1 MSQLTFFLSTVS
13 GEYGATERD
22 FLLRELQSSRTTIWT
37 QETLAPVGG
46 TTGDTLDHFIQRADS
61 VIHVIGPKAGA
72 PLPAQVA
79 EALLR
84 RHPDLST
91 KAPWLS
97 RLLGQ
102 RPLDITYT
110 QLEAY
115 LALLHGR
122 PLFTFVAKACSDPK
136 TWPSGADDGQRRHLE
151 RLRGLKIYPTEYP
164 ENSVLF
170 MRIARETS
178 QIFSARGLSPL
189 RRVDISRLPTT
200 FAKKLYGRDT
210 EMADLNR
217 AWDSAG
223 DDKTNVLVLDAMG
236 GTGKTALVNHF
247 VHGLAREGWRGA
259 EAVFVWSFYSQG
271 TDDKRQASAD
281 QFFKVALDWF
291 GHTGP
296 MPPSPHDKGVR
307 LAELVAAQRALV
319 ILDGLE
325 PLQYGPSRRAGGTG
339 DAGMT
344 GGLKDQGMAALV
356 KQLAASNRGLL
367 IVTTRLKVPELKG
380 LPAPAVVT
388 EPLQKIPTP
397 AGVELLRDLGV
408 RGKADEL
415 ASLVDDLAGHAIA
428 LNQIGTYLAR
438 FCEGDIRQRDT
449 IPDLVDLG
457 GDNERHP
464 FRVMLAY
471 ETMFKRQIEEQVARG
486 TKAEDT
492 AAWKQRAL
500 LYLMGL
506 FDRPMEKGDREA
518 LLKEPA
524 IPGLTDGLVKLSKH
538 ELDYAIAGL
547 RDLGL
552 LLPKD
557 KDAPDDLDAH
567 PLVREYFGAR
577 LEKESAAAEAAGQP
591 SVWKAAHGRL
601 YDYYRFRGLPE
612 AFREPGFYGALAFWC
627 RQDVDAKGAVRPT
640 LEKIASGKSE
650 PSWRELLP
658 HSLFVASPDQLRAA
672 AALVDGPEWKEALE
686 AFLPETEE
694 AMAPLFAAIAHAC
707 AAGRHDECFAE
718 VYWARVARGNEKFA
732 TKKLGLYG
740 SDLAAIAHFFEAP
753 FARPAAGL
761 AASRQALLLGLAG
774 FRLRALG
781 RLDEAVEPMRAS
793 VATNANAKAPTS
805 HTCKEA
811 AINAS
816 NLSQLLLTIGRVR
829 NDVATGEAGAVT
841 MAEAAVAYADRSGD
855 EFQQTTKLT
864 THADA
869 LAAAGCWRSA
879 AARFAEAEAM
889 QRETQPALPLL
900 YSVSGYQWCALALA
914 QGRAVEVADR
924 AKWALQ
930 QYKGAGQNW
939 LVDIGL
945 DSLSHGRAAHLSW
958 HNAAATVPLPNRG
971 QGSSKTPAVGRPAA
985 SSFPLPQRGE
995 GTGVGGNAGHPAGGQ
1010 VASNSDA
1017 STPPPTPPR
1026 QGAGSGAEAARL
1038 LSDAVDRLRAAGAS
1052 EFIIRGLLAR
1062 AAFRRDSGDA
1072 KGAAA
1077 DLAEAF
1083 EIAERGNM
1091 RFFLPACWIESARQ
1105 RLHRDAP
1112 SEAALAAAAKALDN
1126 AETVVTETGLHRYD
1140 PDLALARA
1148 ELELVRGNGTAAA
1161 PHIDQLVSLMREHD
1175 LWGFLPELRHLAVR
1189 FHLDEL
1195 VPLLTNLT
1203 AARARFDAEADQRFA
1218 EAKKRIDG
1226 LDDDVV
1232 DAWLAVPANRAKLVD
1247 IMRHNGHDLDSLPV
1261 ERQRAAAREYITKI
1275 ERKHKEDGLDDASVD
1290 AWLAV
1295 PANRKK
1301 LDAMLT
1307 ANGYPP
1313 SGTTPLEEQRNDAR
1327 QYIVEIERKQ
1337 QKKPDAPKIDP
1348 ASIPDELVDQMLA
1361 TPQLRATL
1369 AKALRDNGHD
1379 LDDMPPDQQRLAA
1392 REFIALIAAQGEK
1405 EKQQAS
1411 TKQEGSSETPPP
1423 LPDHVVD
1430 GMLANDGI
1438 RTLLA
1443 GIYKKMEID
1452 APFDDIPREM
1462 HAALLAKL
1470 VADGHIK
1477 IGGAAPDEPAATDP
1491 DDATVDAWLAAPD
1504 NRARLDAA
1512 LVANGY
1518 LPSASTPLAEQ
1529 RRDARDYILNVE
1541 RRHVQTAQPPAA
1553 PVTAP
1558 AKPVAS
1564 DPPPSPPSR
1573 PSSGKG
1579 TAAASDAAPESGG
1592 ILRRLFGRFMRG

>member
-1 MSQLTFFLSTVS
+1 MSELTFFLSTVS
-13 GEYGATERD
+13 GEYGAKERD
-22 FLLRELQSSRTTIWT
+22 FLLRELRSSRTTIWT

-46 TTGDTLDHFIQRADS
+46 TTGDTLDHYVQKADS

-72 PLPAQVA
+72 LLPAEVA
-79 EALLR
+79 EAVLR
-84 RHPDLST
+84 RHPDLPA
-91 KAPWLS
+91 KAPWLAQ
-97 RLLGQ
+97 LLGQ

-151 RLRGLKIYPTEYP
+151 RLHGLKIYPTEYP
-164 ENSVLF
+164 ENSFLF

-247 VHGLAREGWRGA
+247 VHGLARQGWRGA

-296 MPPSPHDKGVR
+296 MPPSAHDKGVR

-356 KQLAASNRGLL
+356 KQLAASNPGLL

-471 ETMFKRQIEEQVARG
+471 ETMFKRQIDEQVAKG
-486 TKAEDT
+486 GKAEDT

-500 LYLMGL
+500 LSLMGL
-506 FDRPMEKGDREA
+506 FDRPMEKGDRDA
-518 LLKEPA
+518 LLKEPV

-557 KDAPDDLDAH
+557 TDAPDDLDAH

-577 LEKESAAAEAAGQP
+577 LEKESAAAEASGQP

-612 AFREPGFYGALAFWC
+612 AFREPVAYGLLAFWC
-627 RQDVDAKGAVRPT
+627 RQDANAKHVVRPIA
-640 LEKIASGKSE
+640 EKIASGKSE
-650 PSWRELLP
+650 PRWRELLP
-658 HSLFVASPDQLRAA
+658 QSLFIGPPDQLRAA
-672 AALVDGPEWKEALE
+672 AAMIDRPGWKHVLN
-686 AFLPETEE
+686 AFLPASEE
-694 AMAPLFAAIAHAC
+694 AMTPLFAAIAHGC
-707 AAGRHDECFAE
+707 AAGRYDECFVE
-718 VYWARVARGNEKFA
+718 VYWPRVARGNEKFSTA
-732 TKKLGLYG
+732 KLGLYG
-740 SDLAAIAHFFEAP
+740 SDLAAIAHFFEVP
-753 FARPAAGL
+753 FGQPAAGL
-761 AASRQALLLGLAG
+761 SARRQALVVNLAG

-781 RLDEAVEPMRAS
+781 RLDEAVEPMRAAIRRS
-793 VATNANAKAPTS
+793 ATAQDWIGT
-805 HTCKEA
+805 A
-811 AINAS
+811 ADAS
-816 NLSQLLLTIGRVR
+816 NLSELLLTIGQVG
-829 NDVATGEAGAVT
+829 DDAAGGEPGAVST
-841 MAEAAVAYADRSGD
+841 AEQALAYAERASDAFRCMGYRTLHGD
-855 EFQQTTKLT
+855 V
-864 THADA
+864 
-869 LAAAGCWRSA
+869 LAASGEWTKA
-879 AARFAEAEAM
+879 ATRFAEAEAM
-889 QRETQPALPLL
+889 QRQRQPHLPLL
-900 YSVSGYQWCALALA
+900 YSLAGIRLCDLALA
-914 QGRAVEVADR
+914 QGRAIEVADR
-924 AKWALQ
+924 AQWTLQ

-939 LVDIGL
+939 LLDIGL
-945 DSLSHGRAAHLSW
+945 DMLSSGRAARMFWQEAS
-958 HNAAATVPLPNRG
+958 ATLPH
-971 QGSSKTPAVGRPAA
+971 
-985 SSFPLPQRGE
+985 RGE
-995 GTGVGGNAGHPAGGQ
+995 ISSATSAGGRDTAPSAPSLRLEEQ
-1010 VASNSDA
+1010 KAD
-1017 STPPPTPPR
+1017 
-1026 QGAGSGAEAARL
+1026 AARL
-1038 LSDAVDRLRAAGAS
+1038 LCAAVDGLRAAGTS
-1052 EFIIRGLLAR
+1052 DHMPRGLLAR
-1062 AAFRRDSGDA
+1062 AAFRRDMGEA
-1072 KGAAA
+1072 KGAAV
-1077 DLAEAF
+1077 DLEEAF
-1083 EIAERGNM
+1083 EIAARGGM
-1091 RFFLPACWIESARQ
+1091 RFYLPACWIESARQ
-1105 RLHRDAP
+1105 RLHRDAS
-1112 SEAALAAAAKALDN
+1112 SEAAVAAAAKALDN
-1126 AETVVTETGLHRYD
+1126 AETIVTETGLHRYD

-1148 ELELVRGNGTAAA
+1148 ELELVRGNATAAA
-1161 PHIDQLVSLMREHD
+1161 PQIDRLVALMRKHD
-1175 LWGFLPELRHLAVR
+1175 LWGFLPELRHLAAR
-1189 FHLDEL
+1189 FRRDDLG
-1195 VPLLTNLT
+1195 PLLSTL
-1203 AARARFDAEADQRFA
+1203 AAERARFDAEADRRFA
-1218 EAKKRIDG
+1218 EAKSTLDG
-1226 LDDDVV
+1226 LGDASI
-1232 DAWLAVPANRAKLVD
+1232 DAWLAVPANRA
-1247 IMRHNGHDLDSLPV
+1247 
-1261 ERQRAAAREYITKI
+1261 
-1275 ERKHKEDGLDDASVD
+1275 
-1290 AWLAV
+1290 
-1295 PANRKK
+1295 K

-1327 QYIVEIERKQ
+1327 QFITQVERKQ
-1337 QKKPDAPKIDP
+1337 KGKPDAPKIDP
-1348 ASIPDELVDQMLA
+1348 ASISDELVDQMLA
-1361 TPQLRATL
+1361 SPEQRAAVTGMVR
-1369 AKALRDNGHD
+1369 AAG
-1379 LDDMPPDQQRLAA
+1379 LDFDAMSPDDQRSAVRA
-1392 REFIALIAAQGEK
+1392 VIAAALQSEQQGTH
-1405 EKQQAS
+1405 AS
-1411 TKQEGSSETPPP
+1411 DDDENEEDSEDGDSPDTPPP
-1423 LPDHVVD
+1423 LPDHHVD

-1477 IGGAAPDEPAATDP
+1477 IGDAPPDEPDATPPPPPGQPKPAPSALPQYSPPRQPMSAATSAEPPRATSPVAGDPATDP
-1491 DDATVDAWLAAPD
+1491 DDATVDGWLTVPA
-1504 NRARLDAA
+1504 NRAKLDAA
-1512 LVANGY
+1512 LSENGY
-1518 LPSASTPLAEQ
+1518 PPSASTPLAEQ

-1541 RRHVQTAQPPAA
+1541 RAPAQPPAA
-1553 PVTAP
+1553 PEPAP
-1558 AKPVAS
+1558 AAPTAEK
-1564 DPPPSPPSR
+1564 PPPAPP
-1573 PSSGKG
+1573 PPPA
-1579 TAAASDAAPESGG
+1579 TAKDTATASNAAPEGGG
-1592 ILRRLFGRFMRG
+1592 ILRKLFGRFMRG